1 MRLPAG
7 KIWRKYLILFGIA
20 LIQISFLPHPN
31 LALFY
36 VLLSQNLILAFSGG
50 FVLDL
55 YSPWPFG
62 VNIIAFTALTMLFD
76 YLSHKLFERNYLYYL
91 IIGLISVG
99 YNFLFNAL
107 FKFF

>member
-1 MRLPAG
+1 MRLPTE
-7 KIWRKYLILFGIA
+7 KIWKKYLILFGIE
-20 LIQISFLPHPN
+20 LVQIAFLPHPN

-50 FVLDL
+50 FILDL

-62 VNIIAFTALTMLFD
+62 INMLVFTALTMLFD
-76 YLSHKLFERNYLYYL
+76 YLSRKLFKRNYLYYL
-91 IIGLISVG
+91 IIGLISIS

-107 FKFF
+107 FA